1 MKRII
6 LSTLIT
12 ALVITGLSCT
22 PQIEYIEKPVF
33 ITQPPVTVTP
43 EPEIIYIDRWHGP
56 EVIVKTETIEIE
68 VVREI
73 EKIVYVAENTTYIP
87 FESVSD
93 MYDYFLSNEVI
104 YREYKY
110 GVYDCINYDPPN
122 RYYGFALDFIEQA
135 RKDQRYFIT
144 DYIKLSSSKW
154 HLGLLGFVGNRVYAL
169 DPNKPSMYPVLIG
182 TAD

>member
-56 EVIVKTETIEIE
+56 EVIVKTETIE
-68 VVREI
+68 
-73 EKIVYVAENTTYIP
+73 
-87 FESVSD
+87 
-93 MYDYFLSNEVI
+93 YDYFLSNEVI

-154 HLGLLGFVGNRVYAL
+154 HLGLLGLVGNRVYAL